1 MSTAKINVTAVDI
14 QSQRKS
20 RMDPSEPMIPLS
32 MLAAG
37 DSAVVQ
43 SVVGGSELVR
53 HLAEMGFRDGAL
65 IEMVRPGATCILQVD
80 GTKLCVRG
88 DELLQV
94 MVTPLP
100 KRHSA

>member
-1 MSTAKINVTAVDI
+1 MNHAIH
-14 QSQRKS
+14 Q
-20 RMDPSEPMIPLS
+20 IPLS

-37 DSAVVQ
+37 DAAVVQ
-43 SVVGGSELVR
+43 SVVGNSELVR
-53 HLAEMGFRDGAL
+53 HLAEIGIRTGSTL
-65 IEMVRPGATCILQVD
+65 EMVRTGSACILQLD

-94 MVTPLP
+94 MVMPLP

>member
-1 MSTAKINVTAVDI
+1 MSTPEPVDLL
-14 QSQRKS
+14 
-20 RMDPSEPMIPLS
+20 IPFS

-37 DSAVVQ
+37 DTAVVQ
-43 SVVGGSELVR
+43 SVVGSAELVR
-53 HLAEMGFRDGAL
+53 HLAEIGVRTGAL
-65 IEMVRPGATCILQVD
+65 LEMVRAGSTCILRLD

-94 MVTPLP
+94 LVTPLP

>member
-1 MSTAKINVTAVDI
+1 MNPADN
-14 QSQRKS
+14 Q
-20 RMDPSEPMIPLS
+20 IPLS

-43 SVVGGSELVR
+43 SVVGNAELVR
-53 HLAEMGFRDGAL
+53 HLAEIGVRSGAL
-65 IEMVRPGATCILQVD
+65 LDMVRSGTTCILQVD

>member
-1 MSTAKINVTAVDI
+1 MSLDFSTEP
-14 QSQRKS
+14 
-20 RMDPSEPMIPLS
+20 RMPLS

-43 SVVGGSELVR
+43 SVVGSSELVR
-53 HLAEMGFRDGAL
+53 HLAEIGVRDGAL
-65 IEMVRPGATCILQVD
+65 LEMVRPGTPCILRVD
-80 GTKLCVRG
+80 GAKLCVRG

-94 MVTPLP
+94 LVTPLP

>member
-1 MSTAKINVTAVDI
+1 MSP
-14 QSQRKS
+14 
-20 RMDPSEPMIPLS
+20 DPTDQMIPLS
-32 MLAAG
+32 MLATG

-53 HLAEMGFRDGAL
+53 HLAEIGIRAGTL
-65 IEMVRPGATCILQVD
+65 LEMVRPGSTSILRLD

-94 MVTPLP
+94 LVTPLP